1 MQRVKEF
8 QSAGPLFLRH
18 SPCKIEDNWSV
29 KRWERKCS
37 SQQGVFLGKTLSPP
51 PFVVLLL
58 FVLMSRHIMQD
69 NFGNWGGARTFP
81 PLSNIFESRLSSAAC
96 RMRKWWDKRDR
107 GTHTHTQA
115 TDRDGAIRRKQDRG
129 QTRGEKETAG
139 KTETT
144 AQMEASNKTV
154 YCMDTAALAKTTVAA
169 TMHCKKNMLIK
180 APIIIRVPLPKAHE
194 KNLERAAPFSYS
206 KRRNP

>member
-107 GTHTHTQA
+107 DTHTHTHTSHRQRRGNKEEA
-115 TDRDGAIRRKQDRG
+115 GQRTDPGGEGDCRQDGDHSANGG
-129 QTRGEKETAG
+129 Q
-139 KTETT
+139 
-144 AQMEASNKTV
+144 Q
-154 YCMDTAALAKTTVAA
+154 
-169 TMHCKKNMLIK
+169 
-180 APIIIRVPLPKAHE
+180 
-194 KNLERAAPFSYS
+194 
-206 KRRNP
+206 